1 MSFNELGLSPHI
13 LRAVKE
19 LGYEQPT
26 PIQQQAIPAIL
37 AGQDVLGGAQTGTG
51 KTAGFTLPM
60 LHRLLANHG
69 RGGRRQV
76 RALVLT
82 PTREL
87 AAQVGESI
95 IKYAHHLPFRT
106 LIAYGGVSI
115 KPNLDAIKLGV
126 DILVATPGRLLD
138 LLTQGALTLSALE
151 VLVLDEADRMLDMG
165 FITDIRRIMKALP
178 EERQTLLFSATFS
191 NDIKA
196 LADDLLKDPTLI
208 EVDPSNTAAEQVSQ
222 RIIQVDRERRREML
236 SHMIGRGN
244 WQRVLVFVRTKQIAD
259 RLAQQMQKMAWIR
272 SPSTVTRARGPQPGA
287 GGFSGRQGAGAG
299 CHRHRRSRPGHRSTA
314 PRDQLRTAPDGG
326 GLHPPHRPHRP
337 RRSWRRGHLL
347 VSQDELGQL
356 KGIEALIGQSLTVEI
371 LEGYEP
377 SGKPSRQTLPGSKPV
392 QNPPRARGA
401 CQRQRQTRRRGK
413 ARGMAA
419 RSQPQPASGKWW
431 ARISVSPPCAACPR
445 PSGTTIRTTPTRSEA
460 GEPCVLNNKKPPE
473 GGFHALA
480 PLTGGQGHV
489 QQRIGLALPIRGS
502 APSPR
507 SPGAG
512 RSRACSFCSLTST
525 RVAPRQR
532 MAWSTSW
539 RPTPPLS
546 PRER

>member
-26 PIQQQAIPAIL
+26 PIQQQAIPAVL

-60 LHRLLANHG
+60 LHRLMANHG

-115 KPNLDAIKLGV
+115 KPNLEAIKLGV

-138 LLTQGALTLSALE
+138 LLTQRALTLTELE

-191 NDIKA
+191 NEIKE
-196 LADDLLKDPTLI
+196 LADDLLKSPTLI
-208 EVDPSNTAAEQVSQ
+208 EVSPSNSTAEQVNQ
-222 RIIQVDRERRREML
+222 RIIKVDRERKRELL
-236 SHMIGRGN
+236 SHMIGRNN

-259 RLAQQMQKMAWIR
+259 RLAHQMEKDGLN
-272 SPSTVTRARGPQPGA
+272 TVAIHGDKSQGARNRALADFREGKVRVLVATDIAARGLDI
-287 GGFSGRQGAGAG
+287 
-299 CHRHRRSRPGHRSTA
+299 
-314 PRDQLRTAPDGG
+314 DQLPHVINFELPQVAEDYIHRIGRTGRAGRGG
-326 GLHPPHRPHRP
+326 EAI
-337 RRSWRRGHLL
+337 SL
-347 VSQDELGQL
+347 VSQDEQDQL
-356 KGIEALIGQSLTVEI
+356 KAIESLIGLSISSEI
-371 LEGYEP
+371 LAGYEP
-377 SGKPSRQTLPGSKPV
+377 SGKPTRQTLPGSKPV
-392 QNPPRARGA
+392 QNPPRDRGHA
-401 CQRQRQTRRRGK
+401 NAKHNAKAPAKGRGK
-413 ARGMAA
+413 PKADG
-419 RSQPQPASGKWW
+419 SKQPAP
-431 ARISVSPPCAACPR
+431 ARQKDRGGVDAGLTPMRRLPR
-445 PSGTTIRTTPTRSEA
+445 A
-460 GEPCVLNNKKPPE
+460 
-473 GGFHALA
+473 
-480 PLTGGQGHV
+480 
-489 QQRIGLALPIRGS
+489 QRDS
-502 APSPR
+502 YQDNSN
-507 SPGAG
+507 
-512 RSRACSFCSLTST
+512 
-525 RVAPRQR
+525 
-532 MAWSTSW
+532 
-539 RPTPPLS
+539 
-546 PRER
+546 EE